1 MIGELCS
8 IELAVELA
16 GELLSRAASWA
27 ALVSEL
33 AGLSEDSC
41 FCSIS
46 IAESSDGLA
55 IAEVSVLTDWRK
67 DSDAPLAAELA
78 VELAGAPACA
88 AALFQSV
95 LKTEATVVGE
105 DADSPDAEALP
116 CGVAARRNNWLS

>member
-41 FCSIS
+41 FCSVS
-46 IAESSDGLA
+46 IADSSDGLV
-55 IAEVSVLTDWRK
+55 IAEVSVLMD
-67 DSDAPLAAELA
+67 
-78 VELAGAPACA
+78 
-88 AALFQSV
+88 
-95 LKTEATVVGE
+95 
-105 DADSPDAEALP
+105 
-116 CGVAARRNNWLS
+116 